1 MPDYYFRA
9 TISGFLLGAK
19 KKPTEE
25 EVERYIREDI
35 NAHDIDI
42 DEIKEG

>member
-9 TISGFLLGAK
+9 TVSGFLLGCK

-25 EVERYIREDI
+25 EVKQHIREDVE
-35 NAHDIDI
+35 AHDIDI
-42 DEIKEG
+42 DEIKED

>member
-25 EVERYIREDI
+25 EVEQHIREDI
-35 NAHDIDI
+35 DAHDIDI
-42 DEIKEG
+42 EVIEED